1 MELNNSPYKRVK
13 HRLQTPTL
21 AKKFHFSHW
30 FPGGADGRTYGHV
43 IIKVSRMDRL
53 QNLWG
58 IWNMGLRA
66 HIEPAMNANANAEWY
81 CLFRVIHIHVQHV
94 VMRFS

>member
-1 MELNNSPYKRVK
+1 MVP
-13 HRLQTPTL
+13 
-21 AKKFHFSHW
+21 
-30 FPGGADGRTYGHV
+30 DGRTYGHV

-58 IWNMGLRA
+58 IWNMELRA
-66 HIEPAMNANANAEWY
+66 HVEPAMNANANAEWY

>member
-1 MELNNSPYKRVK
+1 MVP
-13 HRLQTPTL
+13 
-21 AKKFHFSHW
+21 
-30 FPGGADGRTYGHV
+30 DGRTYGHV